1 MIDVRD
7 AAHLGENAYVP
18 EHMVGY
24 VNAVSGAEAFLVDG
38 FLVYQA
44 GERLVF
50 VGYPPG
56 ETFDERKARK
66 AWDKALRRFRP
77 GEAVFIGPELPA
89 WLKPGGPVVEDRYYL
104 LDLERLRVSQKV
116 RNMLTR
122 ARREVTVAGAREVT
136 QEHVGLIE
144 SFLRAHDVE
153 EGTRHIFSRIGAYV
167 TGVPTARLFEAR
179 DRRGGLVAFDV
190 AEFGAAGYAF
200 YMFNFRSL
208 ELRVPGVSDLLLAHL
223 IEQAGSEAK
232 RWVNMGLGISPG
244 VVRFKTKWGARP
256 FLQYVA
262 CSQQQKGNRLVSAL
276 LDKL

>member
-7 AAHLGENAYVP
+7 ASHLREHACVP

-24 VNAVSGAEAFLVDG
+24 VTAVSGAEAFLVDE
-38 FLVYQA
+38 FLMYKG

-50 VGYPPG
+50 VGYPVG
-56 ETFDERKARK
+56 ETFDEKKARK

-77 GEAVFIGPELPA
+77 IEAVFIGPELPA
-89 WLKPGGPVVEDRYYL
+89 WLKPTGPVAEDRYYL
-104 LDLERLRVSQKV
+104 LDLERLRASQKV

-122 ARREVTVAGAREVT
+122 ARREVTVTGTKEAT
-136 QEHVGLIE
+136 QEHVELIE

-153 EGTRHIFSRIGAYV
+153 EGTRHIFSRIGEYV
-167 TGVPTARLFEAR
+167 KGVPTARLFEAR
-179 DRRGGLVAFDV
+179 DHRGGLVAFDV

-200 YMFNFRSL
+200 YMFNFQSSERY
-208 ELRVPGVSDLLLAHL
+208 VPGVSDLLLAHL
-223 IEQAGSEAK
+223 IEQARSEAK
-232 RWVNMGLGISPG
+232 RYVNLGLGISPG

-256 FLQYVA
+256 FLQYIA
-262 CSQQQKGNRLVSAL
+262 CTQEQKGNRLMSAL